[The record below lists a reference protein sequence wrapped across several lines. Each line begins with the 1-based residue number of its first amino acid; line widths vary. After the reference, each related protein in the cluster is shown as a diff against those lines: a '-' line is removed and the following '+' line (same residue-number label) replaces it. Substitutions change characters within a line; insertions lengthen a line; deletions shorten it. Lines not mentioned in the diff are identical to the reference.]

1 MSSTD
6 ADKFADGE
14 EVIMKIKFGFIG
26 CGNMGGALAQAVVK
40 SVNPF
45 EIALCDANIEKAAAL
60 AESLGCG
67 VTTTQELAA
76 SARFIFLGV
85 KPQGFEGLFEEIAP
99 ILKARKDRFVLIS
112 MAAGISVAAVEKMC
126 GVKAPVIR
134 IMPNTPVSVGEGMI
148 LYTANDA
155 VTEDEI
161 DTFLHALSK
170 AGKLDEIAEEK
181 IDAASALSGCG
192 PAFVYLFAE
201 AMADGAVECGLARDK
216 ANLYAAQTLLG
227 AATLLLE
234 SGKHPGELKDA
245 VCSPGGT
252 TIAGVHALEQNSFR
266 SAAMSAVTAAY
277 EKTLKLKK

>member
-1 MSSTD
+1 
-6 ADKFADGE
+6 
-14 EVIMKIKFGFIG
+14 MKIKFGFIG
-26 CGNMGGALAQAVVK
+26 CGNMGGALAQAVAK
-40 SVNPF
+40 SVDPF
-45 EIALCDANIEKAAAL
+45 EVALCDANIEKAAAL

-67 VTTTQELAA
+67 VALLEQVAQDA
-76 SARFIFLGV
+76 QYIFLGI
-85 KPQGFEGLFEEIAP
+85 KPQGFEGLFDEISP
-99 ILKARKDRFVLIS
+99 ILKARKDRFVLIT

-126 GVKAPVIR
+126 GGKIPVIR

-148 LYTANDA
+148 IYTANDA
-155 VTEDEI
+155 VEEKEI
-161 DTFLHALSK
+161 ETFLYALSK
-170 AGKLDEIAEEK
+170 AGKLDEIAEDK

-201 AMADGAVECGLARDK
+201 ALADGAVECGLARDK

-227 AATLLLE
+227 AAELLLQ

>member
-1 MSSTD
+1 
-6 ADKFADGE
+6 
-14 EVIMKIKFGFIG
+14 MKIKFGFIG
-26 CGNMGGALAQAVVK
+26 CGNMGGALVQAVAK
-40 SVNPF
+40 SVSPF
-45 EIALCDANIEKAAAL
+45 DIALCDANIEKAAAL

-67 VTTTQELAA
+67 VALLEQVAA
-76 SARFIFLGV
+76 DCEYIFLGV
-85 KPQGFEGLFEEIAP
+85 KPQGFEGLFEEISP
-99 ILKARKDRFVLIS
+99 ILQRRKDRFVLIS
-112 MAAGISVAAVEKMC
+112 MAAGVSVAVVEKMC
-126 GVKAPVIR
+126 GIKVPVIR

-155 VTEDEI
+155 VTENDLEA
-161 DTFLHALSK
+161 FLQALSK
-170 AGKLDEIAEEK
+170 AGKLDEIAEDK

-201 AMADGAVECGLARDK
+201 ALADGAVECGLARDK

-252 TIAGVHALEQNSFR
+252 TIAGVHALEEGSFR
-266 SAAMSAVTAAY
+266 SATMNAVTAAY

>member
-1 MSSTD
+1 
-6 ADKFADGE
+6 
-14 EVIMKIKFGFIG
+14 MKMKFGFIG
-26 CGNMGGALAQAVVK
+26 CGNMGGALAQAVAK

-67 VTTTQELAA
+67 VALLEQVAQDA
-76 SARFIFLGV
+76 QYIFLGV
-85 KPQGFEGLFEEIAP
+85 KPQGFEGLFEEISS
-99 ILKARKDRFVLIS
+99 ILKARKDCFVLIT

-126 GVKAPVIR
+126 GGKVPVIR

-155 VTEDEI
+155 VTETEI
-161 DTFLHALSK
+161 ETFLHALSK
-170 AGKLDEIAEEK
+170 AGKLDEIAEDK

-266 SAAMSAVTAAY
+266 HAAMSAVTEAY

>member
-1 MSSTD
+1 
-6 ADKFADGE
+6 
-14 EVIMKIKFGFIG
+14 MKYKFGFIG
-26 CGNMGGALAQAVVK
+26 CGNMGGALAQAVAK
-40 SVNPF
+40 SVSPTQ
-45 EIALCDANIEKAAAL
+45 IALCDANLEKAAAL
-60 AESLGCG
+60 AESRGCG
-67 VTTTQELAA
+67 VALLEQVAQDCEY
-76 SARFIFLGV
+76 IFLGV
-85 KPQGFEGLFEEIAP
+85 KPQGFEGLFAEIAP
-99 ILKARKDRFVLIS
+99 ILKARRDRFVLIT
-112 MAAGISVAAVEKMC
+112 MAAGVSLAAVEKMC
-126 GVKAPVIR
+126 GKNVPVIR

-201 AMADGAVECGLARDK
+201 ALADGAVECGLARDK

-227 AATLLLE
+227 AAELLLQ

-252 TIAGVHALEQNSFR
+252 TIAGVHALEEGSFR
-266 SAAMSAVTAAY
+266 STAMSAVTAAY

>member
-1 MSSTD
+1 
-6 ADKFADGE
+6 
-14 EVIMKIKFGFIG
+14 MKIKFGFIG
-26 CGNMGGALAQAVVK
+26 CGNMGGALAAAVAK
-40 SVNPF
+40 SVDPF
-45 EIALCDANIEKAAAL
+45 EIALCDANVEKAAAL

-67 VTTTQELAA
+67 VALLEQVVQDAEY
-76 SARFIFLGV
+76 IFLGV
-85 KPQGFEGLFEEIAP
+85 KPQGFEGLFAEIAP
-99 ILKARKDRFVLIS
+99 ILQKRTDKFVLIT
-112 MAAGISVAAVEKMC
+112 MAAGISVDAVEKMC
-126 GVKAPVIR
+126 GKKVPVIR

-155 VTEDEI
+155 VSEAEI

-170 AGKLDEIAEEK
+170 AGKLDEIAEDK

-201 AMADGAVECGLARDK
+201 ALADGAVECGLARDK

-252 TIAGVHALEQNSFR
+252 TIAGVHALEENSFR

>member
-1 MSSTD
+1 
-6 ADKFADGE
+6 
-14 EVIMKIKFGFIG
+14 MKYKFGFIG

-40 SVNPF
+40 SVRPL
-45 EIALCDANIEKAAAL
+45 EIIALCDANIERAAAL
-60 AESLGCG
+60 AESFGCS
-67 VTTTQELAA
+67 VATLAQIA
-76 SARFIFLGV
+76 ADCEYIFLGV
-85 KPQGFEGLFEEIAP
+85 KPQGFAGLFEEIAP

-112 MAAGISVAAVEKMC
+112 MAAGVSIAAIEKMC
-126 GVKAPVIR
+126 GVSAPVIR

-155 VTEDEI
+155 VSDCDI
-161 DTFLHALSK
+161 DVFLHALSK
-170 AGKLDEIAEEK
+170 AGKLDEIAEDK

-201 AMADGAVECGLARDK
+201 ALADGAVECGLARDK

-252 TIAGVHALEQNSFR
+252 TIAGVHALEESAFR
-266 SAAMSAVTAAY
+266 SASMNAVTAAY